1 MTIRFFIM
9 QAHYRSTLD
18 FSNEGLQAAEKG
30 MNKLLAA
37 ATLTS
42 KLKPAATSTS
52 DVKAVRENAY
62 TALNDD
68 LNTAIAISHL
78 FEGVRIINSVYA
90 GAEQLTADDITHL
103 TETMNLFAYQLL
115 GLKDEVVTSGDELDG
130 VMQLLL
136 SLRADA
142 KSKKDFVTSDR
153 IRDEL
158 LKLNFTIKDEKD
170 GTIWTKS

>member
-1 MTIRFFIM
+1 
-9 QAHYRSTLD
+9 
-18 FSNEGLQAAEKG
+18 

-42 KLKPAATSTS
+42 KLKPSATSTS

-62 TALNDD
+62 AALNDD

-90 GAEQLTADDITHL
+90 GTEQLTADDIAHL
-103 TETMNLFAYQLL
+103 AETMNLFAYQIL
-115 GLKDEVVTSGDELDG
+115 GLKDEVTASGDELEG

-142 KSKKDFVTSDR
+142 KSKKDFATSDK
-153 IRDEL
+153 IRDT
-158 LKLNFTIKDEKD
+158 LKALNIQVKD
-170 GTIWTKS
+170 GKEGTTWNLN